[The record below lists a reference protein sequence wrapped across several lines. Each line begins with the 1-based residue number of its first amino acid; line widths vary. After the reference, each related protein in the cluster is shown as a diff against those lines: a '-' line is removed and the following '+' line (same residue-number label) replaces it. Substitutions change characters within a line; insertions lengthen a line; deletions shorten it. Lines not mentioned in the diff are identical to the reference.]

1 MGRAEKTREKLLQA
15 ARHVFVE
22 KGYHDAKVED
32 IAAYAGVGKGT
43 FYLYFEDKRAVFE
56 ELVDGLFKRL
66 AASILRVDPRANI
79 AAQVRHN
86 IRAVIAVLLAEP
98 EVTRIL
104 LSYAEGLDP
113 TFLKK
118 IQSFYE
124 NMRTLIEQTAR
135 EGQKMGIVAPGDPRL
150 FALWAIGAMK
160 EVLMD
165 WAVHGTERPR
175 EELVEMLF
183 SLAQNGFLR
192 IPEGPVAVPA
202 STKSPGTQPKPPK
215 KPKR

>member
-1 MGRAEKTREKLLQA
+1 MGRQKTRDKLLVA

-22 KGYHDAKVED
+22 KGYHDAKIDD
-32 IAAYAGVGKGT
+32 IAEKAGVGKGT

-56 ELVDGLFKRL
+56 ELVDGLFEKL
-66 AASILRVDPRANI
+66 KASILRVDARADI

-113 TFLKK
+113 SFLKK
-118 IQSFYE
+118 IGSFYE
-124 NMRTLIEQTAR
+124 SVRQLISKTAA
-135 EGQKMGIVAPGDPRL
+135 EGQKMGLVAPGDTRL
-150 FALWAIGAMK
+150 FALWTIGGLK

-165 WAVHGTERPR
+165 WALHGTERPR
-175 EELVEMLF
+175 EELVDALF
-183 SLAQNGFLR
+183 SLAQRGFLR
-192 IPEGPVAVPA
+192 IPQTTVPDSA
-202 STKSPGTQPKPPK
+202 AAALPRK
-215 KPKR
+215 KK

>member
-1 MGRAEKTREKLLQA
+1 MGREKTREKLLAA
-15 ARHVFVE
+15 ARQVFVE
-22 KGYHDAKVED
+22 QGYHDAKVED
-32 IAAYAGVGKGT
+32 IAERAGVGKGT
-43 FYLYFEDKRAVFE
+43 FYLYFEDKRAIFE
-56 ELVDGLFKRL
+56 ELVDGLFERL
-66 AASILRVDPRANI
+66 AASILRVDSRADI

-124 NMRTLIEQTAR
+124 NMRRLIEETTR
-135 EGQKMGIVAPGDPRL
+135 EGQRMGIVAKGDPRL
-150 FALWAIGAMK
+150 FALWSIGAMK

-175 EELVEMLF
+175 EELVDALF
-183 SLAQNGFLR
+183 SLAQSGFLR
-192 IPEGPVAVPA
+192 IPEGPVAEPA
-202 STKSPGTQPKPPK
+202 AK
-215 KPKR
+215 KKKRP